1 MVHFQSLSAL
11 SHCQPLS
18 TTHIRQNMAN
28 TMPHHH
34 YWQCLTQ
41 PQGRRSNTM
50 DTQGGVGQGGAKK
63 YITLFLVL
71 FYCTYVCYKPLQN
84 LSHSWPTTHHLSS
97 ANSSMQMLK
106 LACMLEFAKLSVSA
120 LGQPP
125 LTTVLQIQAHECSN
139 WQNGVFLLLADHP
152 SPRFCKFEHTS
163 ARIGKT
169 EHSYSWLTTPCLGSA
184 NSST

>member
-18 TTHIRQNMAN
+18 TTHIRQNMAD

-84 LSHSWPTTHHLSS
+84 LSHSWP
-97 ANSSMQMLK
+97 
-106 LACMLEFAKLSVSA
+106 
-120 LGQPP
+120 PP
-125 LTTVLQIQAHECSN
+125 LPL
-139 WQNGVFLLLADHP
+139 
-152 SPRFCKFEHTS
+152 PRFCKFEHAG

-169 EHSYSWLTTPCLGSA
+169 KSPCSWLTTLRLSSA
-184 NSST
+184 NLSTRVLELAKLSVLALGQPPTTSVLQIQACRCSNWHACLNLQN